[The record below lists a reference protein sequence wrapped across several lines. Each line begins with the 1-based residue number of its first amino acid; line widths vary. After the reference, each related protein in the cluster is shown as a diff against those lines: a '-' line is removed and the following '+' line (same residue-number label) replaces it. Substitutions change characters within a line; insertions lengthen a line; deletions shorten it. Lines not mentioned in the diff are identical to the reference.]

1 MPKSF
6 VSLCRL
12 LVLLAMVLTL
22 GGCGNSALEQGIR
35 AEKAGNDKDAFASYS
50 AAIGSTFMVSNKR
63 AQAYSGRAGIYILRG
78 ELDKALA
85 DLDKALD
92 QNAQSE
98 AAYYNRAV
106 LYLLQGKPTLAQGDA
121 KRLIELVPQ
130 NPAARRLFDLAQN
143 PPPKFT
149 LPLTWMKANQG

>member
-6 VSLCRL
+6 VSLGC
-12 LVLLAMVLTL
+12 LVILLAMALTL
-22 GGCGNSALEQGIR
+22 GGCGNSALEQGLR
-35 AEKAGNDKDAFASYS
+35 AEKAGNDKDAFAAYS

-63 AQAYSGRAGIYILRG
+63 AQAYAGRAGIYIQRG

-106 LYLLQGKPTLAQGDA
+106 LYLLQGKTTLAQGDA

-130 NPAARRLFDLAQN
+130 NPAARRFFDLVQD
-143 PPPKFT
+143 PPPKFA

>member
-6 VSLCRL
+6 VSLSCL
-12 LVLLAMVLTL
+12 IILLASIMLL

-35 AEKAGNDKDAFASYS
+35 AEKAGNDKDAFASYT
-50 AAIGSTFMVSNKR
+50 AAISSTFMVSNKR
-63 AQAYSGRAGIYILRG
+63 AKAYAGRASIYILRG

-85 DLDKALD
+85 DLDKALEQD
-92 QNAQSE
+92 AQSE
-98 AAYYNRAV
+98 AAYYDRAV
-106 LYLLQGKPTLAQGDA
+106 IYMLQGKPQLAQGDA

-130 NPAARRLFDLAQN
+130 NPAARRLFDLAQD